1 MAGTVLGS
9 LFSKSGTSF
18 SSDQGV
24 TMWRGVQV
32 VRVTLSPEAEVT
44 NNPVQV
50 TVVSAAGTDQQADL
64 NQGTI
69 ALELGPYKIITSTKV
84 EVELFCSTIDMLVD
98 LITSFRDDT
107 ILMNMVSKSAVI
119 KNLAMVRMNIANNP
133 RVMNATRVT
142 ISFEQA
148 PPKRTDAVQAEQDAD
163 ENELG
168 VGTVSPVS
176 GSASFN
182 EVLARVM
189 GREL

>member
-69 ALELGPYKIITSTKV
+69 VLELGPYKIITSTKV

>member
-69 ALELGPYKIITSTKV
+69 VLELGPYKIITSTKV

-148 PPKRTDAVQAEQDAD
+148 PPKRTIAVQAEQDAD